1 MNSGDAGYKGAFKTL
16 RFQLYMF
23 NSEFFQYEG
32 EIWSHAKV
40 FPFKEEDFCLSL
52 SCHTTFLSVKGDRK
66 EERGSCLKQ
75 LLINFT

>member
-1 MNSGDAGYKGAFKTL
+1 MTSGDAGYKGAFEIL
-16 RFQLYMF
+16 RFQHYMF

-52 SCHTTFLSVKGDRK
+52 SCHTTFLFGERRPKRGKGLML
-66 EERGSCLKQ
+66 EATL
-75 LLINFT
+75 N